1 MTMPALASCLYE
13 GTVVHKRLMPR
24 QHAFSYRVFT
34 LCLDVDE
41 IDLLDARLR
50 LFSRNRR
57 NVLGFRDAD
66 LGAEG
71 AEPVADKTRRLLDRC
86 GLGACG
92 VRIELVCYPRLFGYV
107 FNPLSA
113 YFCRDARGVVGA
125 VIYEV
130 SNTVGERKSYVIPT
144 NEANA
149 AISQSCAKEM
159 YVSPFT
165 GASGHYSFHGIAPSD
180 RIVIGV
186 NFREAGQSVLKT
198 HFRGERKP
206 LTDSAI
212 AGVVARHP
220 LMTLKVMG
228 AIHFEALRLWAKGVP
243 VVTRHTSP
251 AYSFTIV
258 DRTQRT
264 PNHA

>member
-1 MTMPALASCLYE
+1 MSAFASCLYE
-13 GTVVHKRLMPR
+13 GTIVHKRLTPR

-41 IDLLDARLR
+41 IDLFDQRLR

-57 NVLGFRDAD
+57 NLLGFRDAD

-71 AEPVADKTRRLLDRC
+71 TEPVAVKARRLLDQC

-92 VRIELVCYPRLFGYV
+92 ARIELVCYPRLFGYV
-107 FNPLSA
+107 FNPLSV
-113 YFCRDARGVVGA
+113 YFCRNATGAVGA

-144 NEANA
+144 NGTNA
-149 AISQSCAKEM
+149 AISQECAKEM

-165 GASGHYSFHGIAPSD
+165 GASGHYGFHGIAPSD

-186 NFREAGQSVLKT
+186 NFREAGQPVLKT
-198 HFRGERKP
+198 HFRGERRP
-206 LTDSAI
+206 LSDSAI
-212 AGVVARHP
+212 AGVLMRHP

-243 VVTRHTSP
+243 LVTRHTSP
-251 AYSFTIV
+251 PYSFTIV
-258 DRTQRT
+258 DRPQRT
-264 PNHA
+264 HTHA

>member
-1 MTMPALASCLYE
+1 MSALASCLYE
-13 GTVVHKRLMPR
+13 GTIVHKRLTPR
-24 QHAFSYRVFT
+24 RHAFSYRVFA

-41 IDLLDARLR
+41 IDLLDRRLR

-57 NVLGFRDAD
+57 NLLGFRDAD

-86 GLGACG
+86 GLGECG
-92 VRIELVCYPRLFGYV
+92 ARIELICYPRLLGYV
-107 FNPLSA
+107 FNPLSV
-113 YFCRDARGVVGA
+113 YFCRDASGAIGA

-130 SNTVGERKSYVIPT
+130 SNTFGERRSYVIPA
-144 NEANA
+144 NEAA
-149 AISQSCAKEM
+149 VSISQTCAKEM

-165 GASGHYSFHGIAPSD
+165 GASGRYGFHGIAPSD

-186 NFREAGQSVLKT
+186 NFREAGQPVLKT
-198 HFRGERKP
+198 HFCGERRP
-206 LTDSAI
+206 LTDGAI
-212 AGVVARHP
+212 AGAVARHP
-220 LMTLKVMG
+220 FMTLKVIG

-243 VVTRHTSP
+243 LVARHTSP

-258 DRTQRT
+258 APPKRTC
-264 PNHA
+264 NHA